1 MTVVAAVADSV
12 AAAADLAVAGV
23 VVERGQPRLQM
34 RGGLRVPVAPSVATV
49 VAGPEIAAAYSVV
62 PAVATIVTGPGAV
75 AVAADSAV
83 AGVVV
88 VAVAA
93 AGAAGVFVV
102 VAVDEAVA
110 VDSAPVSILVPGAS
124 QGGRS
129 QFVVSARSVSS
140 ACSPSRPPPSPSQPP
155 SPEPPI
161 GAPDHA
167 DLGSLRQSR
176 LDTGRGIHR
185 VVCDRLGL
193 GWEGRHAACWGGDLI
208 LVLWRWTMSSDS
220 RVDWGNLP
228 PARLNPGLSLCGCCQ
243 RIVFASVAVSVIVTV
258 GVSVTATGAVA
269 VVLAATDTVAVG
281 GADAA
286 SVAGS
291 EVAVVVVAGPV
302 AVAVVVSEGWRRVE
316 ARGVGCVPS
325 LLVLGRYRAMGFGG
339 GGDGWR
345 IWEL

>member
-23 VVERGQPRLQM
+23 VVERGPPRLQM
-34 RGGLRVPVAPSVATV
+34 RGGLRVHVAPSVAAV
-49 VAGPEIAAAYSVV
+49 VTGPEIAAAYSVV

-129 QFVVSARSVSS
+129 QTDVSARSVSS
-140 ACSPSRPPPSPSQPP
+140 ACSPSRPPPSLSQPP
-155 SPEPPI
+155 SPESPI

-193 GWEGRHAACWGGDLI
+193 GWEGRHAVCWGGDLI

-228 PARLNPGLSLCGCCQ
+228 PARLNPGLS
-243 RIVFASVAVSVIVTV
+243 
-258 GVSVTATGAVA
+258 
-269 VVLAATDTVAVG
+269 VAVG
-281 GADAA
+281 GADPA

-345 IWEL
+345 IWVL